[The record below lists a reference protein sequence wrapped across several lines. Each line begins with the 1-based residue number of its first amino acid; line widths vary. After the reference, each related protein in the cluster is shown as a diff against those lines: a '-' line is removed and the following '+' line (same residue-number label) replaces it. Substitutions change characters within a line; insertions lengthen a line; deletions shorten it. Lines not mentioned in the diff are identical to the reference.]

1 MGQHHG
7 AIQRQTK
14 GKAKMANRVTVQ
26 DLAVSFFCNGVNGVA
41 NDVIARKDPAGAIA
55 DLVDYLQANKP
66 GLDVQPLRELQ
77 ARFFVSKG
85 ARGRGPLRDGETRSY
100 KAQEVNGSV
109 FLRLPL
115 DMVGACKGDE
125 INVTL
130 DGNTLTV
137 RV

>member
-1 MGQHHG
+1 
-7 AIQRQTK
+7 
-14 GKAKMANRVTVQ
+14 MANRVTVQ
-26 DLAVSFFCNGVNGVA
+26 DLAVSFFCNGVSGVA

-55 DLVDYLQANKP
+55 DLVDYLELNKP
-66 GLDVQPLRELQ
+66 GLDVQELRELQ
-77 ARFFVSKG
+77 ARFYVSKG
-85 ARGRGPLRDGETRSY
+85 TRGRGPLRNGETRSY